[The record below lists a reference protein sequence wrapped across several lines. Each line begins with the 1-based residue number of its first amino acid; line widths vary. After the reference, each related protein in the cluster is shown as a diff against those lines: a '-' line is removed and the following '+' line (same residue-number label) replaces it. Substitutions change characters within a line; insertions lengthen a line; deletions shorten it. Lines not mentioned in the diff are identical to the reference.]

1 MPGGGDTLRLPAA
14 WRHPVVGPTPTGSCW
29 RTRQSP
35 PNPLARF
42 RAAATVRCL
51 KNQACSDRSGRAAPV
66 APETALPAHLTVCK
80 ATAPDGA
87 VVCPSAATPAACF
100 PLWTFR
106 GLKRPQH
113 VSAVQGK
120 MYQPQ
125 NFLPQASK
133 TFASAPGQLPRAV
146 AVAAPSERSTAGRNP
161 EEVDGRRGFR
171 PSGEQPVGPAT

>member
-1 MPGGGDTLRLPAA
+1 MCSVGDLLPRSGGGMACQAAGKPWQAYACLKCRRAAPAALPGSRLPGGIRSS
-14 WRHPVVGPTPTGSCW
+14 GPTPTGSCW

-87 VVCPSAATPAACF
+87 VNPSAATPAACF

-106 GLKRPQH
+106 GL
-113 VSAVQGK
+113 
-120 MYQPQ
+120 
-125 NFLPQASK
+125 
-133 TFASAPGQLPRAV
+133 
-146 AVAAPSERSTAGRNP
+146 E
-161 EEVDGRRGFR
+161 
-171 PSGEQPVGPAT
+171 

>member
-1 MPGGGDTLRLPAA
+1 MACQAAGKPWQAYACLKCRRAAPAA
-14 WRHPVVGPTPTGSCW
+14 LPFLPRSSGPTPTGSCW

-87 VVCPSAATPAACF
+87 VNPSAATPAACF

-106 GLKRPQH
+106 GL
-113 VSAVQGK
+113 
-120 MYQPQ
+120 
-125 NFLPQASK
+125 
-133 TFASAPGQLPRAV
+133 
-146 AVAAPSERSTAGRNP
+146 E
-161 EEVDGRRGFR
+161 
-171 PSGEQPVGPAT
+171 

>member
-1 MPGGGDTLRLPAA
+1 MCSVGDLLPRSGGGMACQAAGKPWQAYACLKCRRAAPAALPFLPVGSRLPGGIRSS
-14 WRHPVVGPTPTGSCW
+14 GPTPTGSCW

-87 VVCPSAATPAACF
+87 VNPSAATPAACF

-106 GLKRPQH
+106 GL
-113 VSAVQGK
+113 
-120 MYQPQ
+120 
-125 NFLPQASK
+125 
-133 TFASAPGQLPRAV
+133 
-146 AVAAPSERSTAGRNP
+146 E
-161 EEVDGRRGFR
+161 
-171 PSGEQPVGPAT
+171 

>member
-1 MPGGGDTLRLPAA
+1 
-14 WRHPVVGPTPTGSCW
+14 
-29 RTRQSP
+29 
-35 PNPLARF
+35 LARF

-87 VVCPSAATPAACF
+87 VNPSAATPAACF

-113 VSAVQGK
+113 GAAVQGK

-133 TFASAPGQLPRAV
+133 TFASAPGQLPRDV
-146 AVAAPSERSTAGRNP
+146 VSVPHRKGPLREEPPVKWTAEGASLLR
-161 EEVDGRRGFR
+161 EMTRLTR
-171 PSGEQPVGPAT
+171 QP

>member
-1 MPGGGDTLRLPAA
+1 
-14 WRHPVVGPTPTGSCW
+14 
-29 RTRQSP
+29 
-35 PNPLARF
+35 
-42 RAAATVRCL
+42 
-51 KNQACSDRSGRAAPV
+51 ACSDRSGRAAPV

-87 VVCPSAATPAACF
+87 VNPSAATPAACF

-113 VSAVQGK
+113 GAAVQGK

-133 TFASAPGQLPRAV
+133 TFASAPGQLPRDV
-146 AVAAPSERSTAGRNP
+146 VSVPHRKGPLREEPPVKWTAEGASLLR
-161 EEVDGRRGFR
+161 EMTRLTR
-171 PSGEQPVGPAT
+171 QP

>member
-1 MPGGGDTLRLPAA
+1 MCSVGDLLPRSGGGMACQAAGKPWQAYACLKCRRAAPAALGSRLPGGIRSS
-14 WRHPVVGPTPTGSCW
+14 GPTPTGSCW

-87 VVCPSAATPAACF
+87 VNPSAATPAACF

-106 GLKRPQH
+106 GL
-113 VSAVQGK
+113 
-120 MYQPQ
+120 
-125 NFLPQASK
+125 
-133 TFASAPGQLPRAV
+133 
-146 AVAAPSERSTAGRNP
+146 E
-161 EEVDGRRGFR
+161 
-171 PSGEQPVGPAT
+171 

>member
-1 MPGGGDTLRLPAA
+1 MCSVGDLIPRFGGGMACQAAGKPWQAYACLKCRRAAPAALPFLPVMVCGIFLLCRFCCSYFRRRGHLRLPAA
-14 WRHPVVGPTPTGSCW
+14 WRHPVVGPTPTGSCS

-87 VVCPSAATPAACF
+87 VNPSAATPAACF

-106 GLKRPQH
+106 GL
-113 VSAVQGK
+113 
-120 MYQPQ
+120 
-125 NFLPQASK
+125 
-133 TFASAPGQLPRAV
+133 
-146 AVAAPSERSTAGRNP
+146 E
-161 EEVDGRRGFR
+161 
-171 PSGEQPVGPAT
+171 

>member
-1 MPGGGDTLRLPAA
+1 MIYSPAPAGVWPARPPENPGRL
-14 WRHPVVGPTPTGSCW
+14 TPPP
-29 RTRQSP
+29 RQSP

-87 VVCPSAATPAACF
+87 VNPSAATPAACF

-106 GLKRPQH
+106 GL
-113 VSAVQGK
+113 
-120 MYQPQ
+120 
-125 NFLPQASK
+125 
-133 TFASAPGQLPRAV
+133 
-146 AVAAPSERSTAGRNP
+146 E
-161 EEVDGRRGFR
+161 
-171 PSGEQPVGPAT
+171 